1 MKKILLIIIGLA
13 FFLRF
18 FKLTEVPPSLY
29 SDEVSLGYNA
39 YSISQTLRDEHG
51 EFLPLAR
58 FIAFGDFKPPGY
70 IYAAV
75 PAIKIF
81 GPNEFAVRFPSA
93 LAGVLLVLVT
103 YFLTLELFGN
113 EAKLELGTWKLE
125 LPTIAALLLAI
136 SPWALQFSRG
146 AFEVNLAALFNT
158 SAVLFFLIFAK
169 RNKGWLLPVSVI
181 FFLLSFYTF
190 NANRIIGP
198 LLLVGLSLIF
208 FRQIM
213 ESRKWL
219 VISIIL
225 GLVMLYPSFSYLA
238 GRESKVRF
246 QEVSIF
252 NNLEVVKTANERIAL
267 DDSSW
272 WSKIIHNRRLAFAQE
287 FLKHYFDNFNGR
299 FLFLSGDVNPRLSI
313 QEVGELYIFDLPF
326 LLVGLFYLLR
336 KRDRTSLVI
345 FCWLAVVPIP
355 AATARETPH
364 ALRTV
369 SLLPL
374 PQIIVALGVWQVYD
388 WLKRPR
394 VKKLF
399 IGGTTLFLSACVFY
413 YLHNYYIHYPVE
425 WSREWQYGYKEAVQ
439 YAASVEKNYD
449 QIIVT
454 GELGRPYIYFLFY
467 QQINPAFYWQ
477 TRIASRDWFGFW
489 TVQGFGKY
497 RFGNTF
503 LKRAKGKILFIG
515 VLSETPEGA
524 KELKTINYL
533 NGETALKIVE
543 FQKDETF

>member
-1 MKKILLIIIGLA
+1 MKKLLLIIIGLA

-18 FKLTEVPPSLY
+18 FKLTEVPPGLY
-29 SDEVSLGYNA
+29 GDEVSLGYNA

-51 EFLPLAR
+51 EFLPLGR

-81 GPNEFAVRFPSA
+81 GLNEFAVRFPSA

-103 YFLTLELFGN
+103 YFLAKELFPGLSN
-113 EAKLELGTWKLE
+113 TFYL
-125 LPTIAALLLAI
+125 LPTAFLAI

-146 AFEVNLAALFNT
+146 AFEANLAAFFNAL
-158 SAVLFFLIFAK
+158 AVLLFLLFAK
-169 RNKGWLLPVSVI
+169 KEKGWLLPLSVI

-190 NANRIIGP
+190 NANRIIAP
-198 LLLVGLSLIF
+198 LLLAGLVLIF
-208 FRQIM
+208 FRQVL
-213 ESRKWL
+213 EHKKWL
-219 VISIIL
+219 FVAVVV
-225 GLVMLYPSFSYLA
+225 GLIMLFPSFSYLTS
-238 GRESKVRF
+238 RESKVRF

-252 NNLEVVKTANERIAL
+252 NNVEVVKTANERIAL
-267 DDSSW
+267 DDSAW

-313 QEVGELYIFDLPF
+313 QELGELYLFDLPF
-326 LLVGLFYLLR
+326 LLAGLYSLLR
-336 KRDRTSLVI
+336 QRSRSVLVI
-345 FCWLAVVPIP
+345 FLWLAVVPIP

-374 PQIIVALGVWQVYD
+374 PQIITALGVWQAYE
-388 WLKRPR
+388 WLRKPWL
-394 VKKLF
+394 KKLF
-399 IGGTTLFLSACVFY
+399 ILGAGLFLLSCFSY
-413 YLHNYYIHYPVE
+413 YLHNYYIHYPRD
-425 WSREWQYGYKEAVQ
+425 WSREWQYGYKEAVE

-454 GELGRPYIYFLFY
+454 EELGRPYIYFLFY
-467 QQINPAFYWQ
+467 QRVNPAFYWQ
-477 TRIASRDWFGFW
+477 TRIANRDWFGFW

-497 RFGNTF
+497 RFGSKT
-503 LKRAKGKILFIG
+503 LQKVKGKILFIG
-515 VLSETPEGA
+515 VPSEIPGGA

-533 NGETALKIVE
+533 NGDTALKIVE
-543 FQKDETF
+543 F